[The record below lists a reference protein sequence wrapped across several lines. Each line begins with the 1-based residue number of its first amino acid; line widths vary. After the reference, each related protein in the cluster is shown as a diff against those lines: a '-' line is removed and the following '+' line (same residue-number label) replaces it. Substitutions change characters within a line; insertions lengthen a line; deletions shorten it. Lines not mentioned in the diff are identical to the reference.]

1 MYYIIIIII
10 INSNGKCVCLFSQ
23 DTYKYQQKTIQE
35 KKMLW
40 KDGKKGKYLIK
51 PEPPTEIW
59 CMTTVVSE
67 IYSVKLNHTTHH
79 HLTDL

>member
-1 MYYIIIIII
+1 
-10 INSNGKCVCLFSQ
+10 
-23 DTYKYQQKTIQE
+23 
-35 KKMLW
+35 MLW

-67 IYSVKLNHTTHH
+67 IYSVKLLTSNL
-79 HLTDL
+79 LTDL